1 MTLTASADCTMV
13 TASLPVTTA
22 ACSIQATKECPNAA
36 RALADACMHNATGEA
51 RRVLLQDLNF
61 RSISFGRRTTISTK
75 KSQSQKLTR
84 CACAADIAAEGHER
98 FANTMARVLPTAWK
112 QPQQPA
118 LQNLHARVEAKCRSA
133 AADFARQAAPLW
145 LPPSGGVCLP
155 TAECAQPPHVSDM
168 KVVARQREELA
179 AEAAQLKAS
188 EAEWQ
193 HKLNAAEAEAAV
205 LNPQP
210 GTVPLL
216 GLPQTELTLS
226 GLSDRMTQGR
236 TALQQY
242 MGLVSTDGIA
252 KPHRAETHCS
262 DATKRDALDA
272 QSMLQRFE

>member
-1 MTLTASADCTMV
+1 M
-13 TASLPVTTA
+13 
-22 ACSIQATKECPNAA
+22 
-36 RALADACMHNATGEA
+36 
-51 RRVLLQDLNF
+51 LLQDLKF
-61 RSISFGRRTTISTK
+61 RSISFGRRSTMSTTK
-75 KSQSQKLTR
+75 PQSQRLTR

-98 FANTMARVLPTAWK
+98 FANTMARVLPSAWK

-118 LQNLHARVEAKCRSA
+118 LHKLHARVEAKCRSA

-145 LPPSGGVCLP
+145 LPPSGGVGVP
-155 TAECAQPPHVSDM
+155 TAECTQPPHASDM
-168 KVVARQREELA
+168 KVVARQRQELA

-188 EAEWQ
+188 EADWQ
-193 HKLNAAEAEAAV
+193 RKLNAAEAEAAV

-216 GLPQTELTLS
+216 GLPQPELTLS

-242 MGLVSTDGIA
+242 MGFVSANSIA
-252 KPHRAETHCS
+252 RPHRAEMHWS

-272 QSMLQRFE
+272 QSMLLRFE